1 MIFQMWSWRVSDVS
15 IQTPISWSHWTAQ
28 QPRTAEILCKVP
40 RGHPTVCSRSGVCRL
55 GEAKSMTIGIPWWMG
70 FEKWWTRV
78 RDVAVD
84 VEVDCLKWVSAS
96 FLTLVACL
104 PYFEDANI
112 SYQFTR
118 SPATPKHVFPLVEGL
133 SITEMPKST
142 LPAVLVSPMMRL
154 GEVSQIQGNKKGC
167 VTCFWWTTSR
177 TAVLLALNWNTTW
190 FCLPCPSYP
199 IQESH
204 IDLRWLEMSNLVMS
218 YPKTEQDMRVCQ
230 ILP

>member
-70 FEKWWTRV
+70 CEKWWTRV

-112 SYQFTR
+112 SVHTFMMAIVKEQ
-118 SPATPKHVFPLVEGL
+118 
-133 SITEMPKST
+133 ICST
-142 LPAVLVSPMMRL
+142 SHS
-154 GEVSQIQGNKKGC
+154 G
-167 VTCFWWTTSR
+167 TCFSIGWGAFDHRDAKEYAAGCACEPDDETRRSQS
-177 TAVLLALNWNTTW
+177 NTGKQKGMYDM
-190 FCLPCPSYP
+190 F
-199 IQESH
+199 
-204 IDLRWLEMSNLVMS
+204 LVD
-218 YPKTEQDMRVCQ
+218 Y
-230 ILP
+230 

>member
-1 MIFQMWSWRVSDVS
+1 
-15 IQTPISWSHWTAQ
+15 
-28 QPRTAEILCKVP
+28 
-40 RGHPTVCSRSGVCRL
+40 
-55 GEAKSMTIGIPWWMG
+55 MTIGIPWWMG

-84 VEVDCLKWVSAS
+84 VEVDCLKLVSAS

-112 SYQFTR
+112 SVHTFSSHSETCFSIGWGAFDHRDAQEYAAGGACEPDDETR
-118 SPATPKHVFPLVEGL
+118 
-133 SITEMPKST
+133 
-142 LPAVLVSPMMRL
+142 R
-154 GEVSQIQGNKKGC
+154 SQSNTGKQKGC

-190 FCLPCPSYP
+190 FCLPYPSYP

-204 IDLRWLEMSNLVMS
+204 IDLCWLEMSNPVMS